1 MELLKLVGV
10 LIIIV
15 GFVLRLRV
23 TVVVVVAGIVTGLV
37 AGMPFVGT
45 EAAPGIVDTLGRSF
59 ANQRIITLFV
69 LSLPAIGL
77 SERYGLQ
84 DRARTLIRRIRA
96 ATAGRLEVVFLLL
109 RYAIGAMG
117 IRLGSGHVALGRPLI
132 LPMALGA
139 EGLDAEVECD
149 ADAVDEVKAATG
161 AAENYGNFFGQ
172 NLFFGAAGVALVV
185 TTLADLGYAIDP
197 RRVALWTI
205 PVATSAAM
213 IGAVQFLWLDRSLRR
228 LKSGNPVA
236 DAPGTD
242 HAYADSVPGESAT
255 GSHSDSTDLVRS
267 DDTEDGS

>member
-1 MELLKLVGV
+1 MRRPVSALDGAGMELLKLVGV

-15 GFVLRLRV
+15 GFALRLRV
-23 TVVVVVAGIVTGLV
+23 TAVVVVAGIVTGLV

-45 EAAPGIVDTLGRSF
+45 DAAPGIVDTLGRSF

-77 SERYGLQ
+77 SERFGLQ
-84 DRARTLIRRIRA
+84 DRARELIQRIRA
-96 ATAGRLEVVFLLL
+96 ATAGRLQLVFQLL
-109 RYAIGAMG
+109 RYAIGALG

-139 EGLDAEVECD
+139 ERLDPERPDD
-149 ADAVDEVKAATG
+149 ADAVDDVKASTG

-185 TTLADLGYAIDP
+185 TTLGDMGYTIDP

-205 PVATSAAM
+205 PVATSAA
-213 IGAVQFLWLDRSLRR
+213 ILGAVQFWWLDRR
-228 LKSGNPVA
+228 LARVRSTA
-236 DAPGTD
+236 DR
-242 HAYADSVPGESAT
+242 SAT
-255 GSHSDSTDLVRS
+255 EAES
-267 DDTEDGS
+267 

>member
-10 LIIIV
+10 LIIVV

-23 TVVVVVAGIVTGLV
+23 AAVVVLAGIVTGLV
-37 AGMPFVGT
+37 AGMPLVGT
-45 EAAPGIVDTLGRSF
+45 EAAPGIIDTLGRSF

-84 DRARTLIRRIRA
+84 DRARHLIQRLRA
-96 ATAGRLEVVFLLL
+96 ATAGRLEFVFQML
-109 RYAIGAMG
+109 RYALGALG

-139 EGLDAEVECD
+139 QRLDVERDSD
-149 ADAVDEVKAATG
+149 ADAVECVKAATG

-185 TTLADLGYAIDP
+185 TTLADLGHTVDP
-197 RRVALWTI
+197 RRVALWCI
-205 PVATSAAM
+205 PVAIAAAV
-213 IGAVQFLWLDRSLRR
+213 IGAIQFWWLDRR
-228 LKSGNPVA
+228 LVSGAAMNA
-236 DAPGTD
+236 GTD
-242 HAYADSVPGESAT
+242 PDPTTEA
-255 GSHSDSTDLVRS
+255 RS
-267 DDTEDGS
+267 

>member
-15 GFVLRLRV
+15 GFALRLRV
-23 TVVVVVAGIVTGLV
+23 TAVVVVAGIVTGLV

-45 EAAPGIVDTLGRSF
+45 DAAPGIVDTLGRSF

-77 SERYGLQ
+77 SERFGLQ
-84 DRARTLIRRIRA
+84 DRARELIQHIRA
-96 ATAGRLEVVFLLL
+96 ATAGRLQIVFQLL
-109 RYAIGAMG
+109 RYVIGALG

-139 EGLDAEVECD
+139 ERLDQERSED
-149 ADAVDEVKAATG
+149 ADAVDDVKASTG

-185 TTLADLGYAIDP
+185 ATLGDMGYAIDP

-205 PVATSAAM
+205 PVATAAAVL
-213 IGAVQFLWLDRSLRR
+213 GAVQFWWLDRR
-228 LKSGNPVA
+228 LSRARPTA
-236 DAPGTD
+236 ELPATE
-242 HAYADSVPGESAT
+242 AES
-255 GSHSDSTDLVRS
+255 
-267 DDTEDGS
+267 